1 MPNGAE
7 GQNIDF
13 TVNRD
18 NLYREESVTDL
29 KVASIRKM
37 VPIKPDGSDDPQ
49 RSEVFFGSTQL
60 MTPEGPLPLQSELS
74 ATTLEEAMNEFP
86 SAMQKAL
93 EQTIDRLKQ
102 MQQQQG
108 QGQGQGQGQPQ
119 GGGSRIYTPY
129 E

>member
-13 TVNRD
+13 TVNKD

-37 VPIKPDGSDDPQ
+37 VPIKPDGSNDPE

-60 MTPEGPLPLQSELS
+60 MTPEGPLPIQSQLS
-74 ATTLEEAMNEFP
+74 ATNLEEAMNEFP

-108 QGQGQGQGQPQ
+108 KGQGQQQGA
-119 GGGSRIYTPY
+119 GSRIYTPY

>member
-37 VPIKPDGSDDPQ
+37 VPIKSDGSDDPE
-49 RSEVFFGSTQL
+49 RSPVFFGSTQL
-60 MTPEGPLPLQSELS
+60 MTPEGPLPIQSQLS
-74 ATTLEEAMNEFP
+74 ASTLEEAMNEFP
-86 SAMQKAL
+86 SAMRKAL
-93 EQTIDRLKQ
+93 DQTIDRLKQ
-102 MQQQQG
+102 MQQQQEG
-108 QGQGQGQGQPQ
+108 QGQQQQ
-119 GGGSRIYTPY
+119 GGSRIYTPY
-129 E
+129 S

>member
-37 VPIKPDGSDDPQ
+37 IPIKPDGSDDPQ

-108 QGQGQGQGQPQ
+108 QGQGQGQPQ

>member
-37 VPIKPDGSDDPQ
+37 IPIKPDGSNDPQ

-108 QGQGQGQGQPQ
+108 QGQGQGQPQ

>member
-37 VPIKPDGSDDPQ
+37 VPIKPDGSNDPQ

-60 MTPEGPLPLQSELS
+60 MTPEGPLPIQSELS

-108 QGQGQGQGQPQ
+108 QGQGQPQ

>member
-1 MPNGAE
+1 MPE
-7 GQNIDF
+7 GVDAQNIDF
-13 TVNRD
+13 TVNKD
-18 NLYREESVTDL
+18 NLYREESITDL

-37 VPIKPDGSDDPQ
+37 VPVKPDGAEDPQ
-49 RSEVFFGSTQL
+49 RSTIFYGSTQL
-60 MTPEGPLPLQSELS
+60 MTPEGPLPIQSELS

-93 EQTIDRLKQ
+93 DQTIDRLKQ
-102 MQQQQG
+102 MQQQQQ
-108 QGQGQGQGQPQ
+108 QGQQQQQQ